1 MKKLFFIM
9 PMVFLLCI
17 AFSCQKAEEVAE
29 EPAVDIDAEEA
40 AVRAA
45 LMSMSNALS
54 ELDLEGLISCWADDV
69 IGVSGLRDK
78 EASSERFKEIFSEG
92 NIWNVKSVD
101 KVVVSASGDLA
112 YTIHSSESERIV
124 EGETRVLTST
134 NINVW
139 KKQAD
144 GSWKIVAFK

>member
-1 MKKLFFIM
+1 MKKLLLIL
-9 PMVFLLCI
+9 PLAFLLC
-17 AFSCQKAEEVAE
+17 FTFGCQQAEEVAE
-29 EPAVDIDAEEA
+29 EPAVDIAAEEA
-40 AVRAA
+40 AVREA
-45 LMSMSNALS
+45 LISMSNTLS
-54 ELDLEGLISCWADDV
+54 ELDLEGLISYWADDV

-78 EASSERFKEIFSEG
+78 EASSERFKEIFSGG
-92 NIWNVKSVD
+92 NIWNAKSVD

-124 EGETRVLTST
+124 EGETRVLTSA